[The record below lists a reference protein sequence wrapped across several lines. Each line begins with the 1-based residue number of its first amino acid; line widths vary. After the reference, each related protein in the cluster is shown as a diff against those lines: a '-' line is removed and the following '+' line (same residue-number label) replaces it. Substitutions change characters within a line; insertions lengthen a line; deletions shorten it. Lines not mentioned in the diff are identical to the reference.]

1 MSRKNNDYIF
11 PSKTH
16 EKIEAQITQELMK
29 ILRNHHHGS
38 SCVKWI
44 CRKTGAH
51 ERAVRNWYEGKN
63 PPSSGHLI
71 ILAQSYPAVLQMILK
86 MTGHGYLIPYI
97 VPLDKVEAVAAD
109 PKRGAESDQN
119 VPINVPI
126 KSWPTDINVRQKWFL
141 VELGHT
147 VKVSAASIT
156 ERWGVTLKT
165 AKRDV
170 SDLKERG
177 LITFNGARKS
187 GHYQLAED

>member
-1 MSRKNNDYIF
+1 
-11 PSKTH
+11 
-16 EKIEAQITQELMK
+16 
-29 ILRNHHHGS
+29 
-38 SCVKWI
+38 
-44 CRKTGAH
+44 
-51 ERAVRNWYEGKN
+51 
-63 PPSSGHLI
+63 
-71 ILAQSYPAVLQMILK
+71 

-126 KSWPTDINVRQKWFL
+126 KSWPKDINARQKWFL
-141 VELGHT
+141 VELGHS
-147 VKVSAASIT
+147 VKVSATSIT

-187 GHYQLAED
+187 GHYQLAEN